1 MNARD
6 LGFQSSGGKKEAKT
20 GAFKPTLLT
29 SRIERPTADPKEG
42 IAIIYYT
49 RETNFRRPP
58 LAELDVGAAS
68 FAVNTEGCREGVGVG
83 RSRGR
88 GWSGGAREQPV
99 FKNYTKT
106 DSAVKIQSDV
116 TTALTY

>member
-1 MNARD
+1 MKKKKIKNSQIECGARITD
-6 LGFQSSGGKKEAKT
+6 LGFQSWEGKKEAKT

-49 RETNFRRPP
+49 RETNLRRPP
-58 LAELDVGAAS
+58 LAELGVGAAS
-68 FAVNTEGCREGVGVG
+68 SAGNTEGCREGVGVG

-88 GWSGGAREQPV
+88 GLSGGAREQLV
-99 FKNYTKT
+99 
-106 DSAVKIQSDV
+106 
-116 TTALTY
+116 